1 MFTDQ
6 PVTPA
11 RVETLLNLM
20 REFSD
25 RKITREILYDLLQ
38 PEGLPDHNPGKD
50 QAKNTV
56 SAVLELGLVE
66 EGVDKKLK
74 TTFKTNDKRDSRR
87 ILLDTLDEKVL
98 GKTDIE
104 PYFALFYSYLLAL
117 DFDGVKDQTADDWV
131 FNFQSKVFGDERPS
145 NPFNKA
151 KLTGL
156 NRWLA
161 FAGLGWYDMSGVFQ
175 PNPYERLLRRLPL
188 IFQKDKKLTSEIF
201 MQRMA
206 EHCPELDGGRIFL
219 QTFREQN
226 YDASAKTCTLG
237 LSHALVDLHQHKK
250 IKLICPQDSRGWSI
264 KLADPPSGNG
274 LESDR
279 IDSIEF
285 LES

>member
-38 PEGLPDHNPGKD
+38 PEGLPDQNPGKD
-50 QAKNTV
+50 QARNTV
-56 SAVLELGLVE
+56 SATLELGLVE

-98 GKTDIE
+98 GNTDIE

-117 DFDGVKDQTADDWV
+117 DFDGVRDQTADDWV
-131 FNFQSKVFGDERPS
+131 FAFQSRVFGDERPS

-156 NRWLA
+156 NRWLG
-161 FAGLGWYDMSGVFQ
+161 FTGLGWYDMSGVFQ
-175 PNPYERLLRRLPL
+175 PNPYKRLLRRLPS
-188 IFQKDKKLTSEIF
+188 IFYKDKKLTSEIF
-201 MQRMA
+201 MQRLA
-206 EHCPELDGGRIFL
+206 KHCPELDGGRIFL
-219 QTFREQN
+219 QIFREQS
-226 YDASAKTCTLG
+226 YDASAKNCTLG
-237 LSHALVDLHQHKK
+237 LSHALIELHQNKK
-250 IKLICPQDSRGWSI
+250 IRLICPQDSRGWSM
-264 KLADPPSGNG
+264 KSADPPSGDG

-285 LES
+285 LEN